1 MDIRGGTVNRTL
13 PRVVPGL
20 TLVLTA
26 LALASCS
33 AIKAAAPQNPIT
45 TAQSNEA
52 AVEVGV
58 MIYTGTEPTPVPSS
72 LTTGDPRSAG
82 TLSSR
87 RATAAAAE
95 TTIANGNVTWTLA
108 VRWFDAGS
116 NEQAIYDPST
126 TVRMQ
131 ANSHG
136 TGTVTGANGSA
147 TLNSGGVMNVSGI
160 DQAASALTT
169 NATRN
174 DTLSWTATGQNG
186 SISTLTH
193 STGTLANVVEAKP
206 IAQNYPAS
214 GNGTWDLDVNRQIE
228 GAGGG
233 SISEHFTAHVVVTFN
248 GTHLVPLVVNGT
260 HHFLL
265 DLDTG
270 LVTQV
275 G

>member
-1 MDIRGGTVNRTL
+1 VNRL
-13 PRVVPGL
+13 SRL
-20 TLVLTA
+20 ALAASLSLALCA
-26 LALASCS
+26 LALAGCAKNVTAPLN
-33 AIKAAAPQNPIT
+33 AISN
-45 TAQSNEA
+45 AQSNEA
-52 AVEVGV
+52 AIEVGMMV
-58 MIYTGTEPTPVPSS
+58 YAGTEPTPVPASMVA
-72 LTTGDPRSAG
+72 GDPRSAG
-82 TLSSR
+82 TMYGR
-87 RATAAAAE
+87 FVAPAAAE
-95 TTIANGNVTWTLA
+95 TTITSGSVVWTL
-108 VRWFDAGS
+108 VVHWFDAGS
-116 NEQAIYDPST
+116 IEQPSYDPAT
-126 TVRMQ
+126 TVRLH
-131 ANSHG
+131 ADSHG
-136 TGTVTGANGSA
+136 AGTVTGANGA
-147 TLNSGGVMNVSGI
+147 GTLNSGGVLDLSGI
-160 DQAASALTT
+160 DQSTGQLTT

-174 DTLSWTATGQNG
+174 DTLSWSATGPSG
-186 SISTLTH
+186 SVTGLTH

-275 G
+275 QG